1 MIAPPKRPAQDE
13 LEALMKEA
21 RARQLRR
28 RLLGAAGVAIAAA
41 LALAIYAVTLG
52 SGSSQSVRS
61 APLGPG
67 GVPFCR
73 SAQISSNL
81 DIPDGL
87 TGLTAW
93 LILANHGTT
102 PCSLPLGPPT
112 VQITWHGSVLP
123 THEVH
128 GRDLLDASWEPIR
141 IVRVLQPKQ
150 RAAINFDWKN
160 FCGTPRPSNGAVPTY
175 RFRFD
180 RALVLTTPFGPPASC
195 LNPGAPP
202 TLLVSRPILV
212 RS

>member
-1 MIAPPKRPAQDE
+1 MIAPPKPPAQDE

-21 RARQLRR
+21 RARQQRR

-41 LALAIYAVTLG
+41 LALGIYAITLG
-52 SGSSQSVRS
+52 GGSTQSVGS
-61 APLGPG
+61 APLGSG
-67 GVPFCR
+67 GIPPCR
-73 SAQISSNL
+73 SAQISSSL

-93 LILANHGTT
+93 LILANHGST
-102 PCSLPLGPPT
+102 PCSLPLQPPA
-112 VQITWHGSVLP
+112 VRITWRGSALP
-123 THEVH
+123 THEVQ
-128 GRDLLDASWEPIR
+128 GRDLVDASWEPIR

-160 FCGTPRPSNGAVPTY
+160 FCGNPRPSNRAIPTY
-175 RFRFD
+175 RFRFNRD
-180 RALVLTTPFGPPASC
+180 LVLRAPFGPPASC

-212 RS
+212 RR

>member
-1 MIAPPKRPAQDE
+1 MIAPPKPPTQDD

-21 RARQLRR
+21 RARQQRR
-28 RLLGAAGVAIAAA
+28 RRLGAAGVAIAAT
-41 LALAIYAVTLG
+41 LALAIYAITLG
-52 SGSSQSVRS
+52 SGSKQSVRS

-67 GVPFCR
+67 GVPLCR
-73 SAQISSNL
+73 SSQISSNL

-93 LILANHGTT
+93 LVLANHGTT
-102 PCSLPLGPPT
+102 PCSLPLRPPT

-128 GRDLLDASWEPIR
+128 GRDLVDATWEPIR

-160 FCGTPRPSNGAVPTY
+160 FCRTPRPSNRAIPTY

-180 RALVLTTPFGPPASC
+180 RALVLTAPFGPPASC

-202 TLLVSRPILV
+202 TPLVSRPILV
-212 RS
+212 RG